1 MKSKGELSYV
11 QTDVSVANDSFEVS
25 AHFNDPEIHRVSTT
39 WLVNVVSVP
48 LLRRVKEVNSFI
60 KGFAVGGIVAPGETE
75 FSASY
80 GMRTTLN
87 LAVLDASPLAV
98 VTGANPLYEILLPP
112 KFGQLYKITPQYHYS
127 GGGGGGNRLNS
138 RYKREESSSD
148 GVGDADG
155 MVGGDITGKMEDAET
170 GQLVLTP
177 AAITSGSGQYGRVA
191 SRFSHEDVRRGAIV
205 YYPEIQSN
213 EIMPARGAQADE
225 FIFKV
230 LAPGVQPAIGIAK
243 FNLGPN
249 QFYDEKPQIISDG
262 STDPATK
269 RSRPTSIRD
278 ITLLVTPHM
287 TKDSLVTIG
296 VVIVAIATL
305 SLFLVVGIRCTCS
318 KKGSGH
324 RHHHNNHHHRGGQ
337 DRGGGSASDQQRRRS
352 SNGLNNGGADPK
364 SNGIGIIDAYAPSTT
379 CTMIDTCQSDSEG
392 GLRYV

>member
-1 MKSKGELSYV
+1 M
-11 QTDVSVANDSFEVS
+11 ANDSFEVS
-25 AHFNDPEIHRVSTT
+25 AHFNDPEIHRVSTS

-127 GGGGGGNRLNS
+127 GGGGGSNKLNQ
-138 RYKREESSSD
+138 RYKREQQQRGYYNGS
-148 GVGDADG
+148 
-155 MVGGDITGKMEDAET
+155 MEDAEM
-170 GQLVLTP
+170 GHLVLTP
-177 AAITSGSGQYGRVA
+177 AAITSGGQYGRVA
-191 SRFSHEDVRRGAIV
+191 SRFSHEDIRRGAIV

-213 EIMPARGAQADE
+213 EIMPVRSGAQADE

-296 VVIVAIATL
+296 VVIVAVATL

-324 RHHHNNHHHRGGQ
+324 RHHHNHHHHRGQ
-337 DRGGGSASDQQRRRS
+337 DGRGGGGSGDQQRRRN
-352 SNGLNNGGADPK
+352 SNGLNNGGTDPK

-392 GLRYV
+392 GLR

>member
-1 MKSKGELSYV
+1 M
-11 QTDVSVANDSFEVS
+11 ANDSFEVS
-25 AHFNDPEIHRVSTT
+25 AHFNDQEIHRVSTS

-60 KGFAVGGIVAPGETE
+60 KGFAVGGIVAPGENE

-112 KFGQLYKITPQYHYS
+112 KFGQLYKITPQLHYA
-127 GGGGGGNRLNS
+127 GGSKLS
-138 RYKREESSSD
+138 PRYKREEMKSSD
-148 GVGDADG
+148 G
-155 MVGGDITGKMEDAET
+155 GGDSNVRDEIVDES
-170 GQLVLTP
+170 GQPVISP
-177 AAITSGSGQYGRVA
+177 AAITSGGSGQYGRIA
-191 SRFSHEDVRRGAIV
+191 SRFSHEDIRRGAIV

-213 EIMPARGAQADE
+213 EIMPVRGAQADE

-243 FNLGPN
+243 FNLGPS

-278 ITLLVTPHM
+278 ITLLVTPNL

-296 VVIVAIATL
+296 VVVVGIATL

-324 RHHHNNHHHRGGQ
+324 RHHNHRQERGA
-337 DRGGGSASDQQRRRS
+337 GGPDAQRRRS
-352 SNGLNNGGADPK
+352 SNALNNGGADPK

-379 CTMIDTCQSDSEG
+379 CTMIDTCQSDSDG
-392 GLRYV
+392 GLRYVISDSKIRFLLVSNSTLVNKYVACYLLPIEI